1 VCYASIAVYGRGM
14 APESPL
20 IVELPLDGAVHVQ
33 FQDEPPPAE
42 VAVRPLPADDAGR
55 IEAPDAGQ
63 VVMSVLS
70 PEGLVRESDE
80 VRRVIDEAGTGDE
93 PLVVVVEAAEEL
105 REDELAAILDPARA
119 SRRPVILRIV
129 ADA

>member
-1 VCYASIAVYGRGM
+1 MASE
-14 APESPL
+14 PNL
-20 IVELPLDGAVHVQ
+20 IVELPDGGAVHVQ

-42 VAVRPLPADDAGR
+42 VAVVPLPADEAGR
-55 IEAPDAGQ
+55 LEAPDAGQ

-70 PEGLVRESDE
+70 PEGLVRERNE
-80 VRRVIDEAGTGDE
+80 LGRVIDEAGTGDE

-105 REDELAAILDPARA
+105 REDELAAILEPAR
-119 SRRPVILRIV
+119 SSHRPVILRIA